1 MRTFS
6 VPIRSHKGNV
16 PADSLVSI
24 ATSGT
29 QTEEDGP
36 GGNST
41 IKIVVPE
48 NLPGDEGEVVERLSR
63 SLKSYKQ
70 VRRVLSASRS
80 PQ

>member
-6 VPIRSHKGNV
+6 VPLSSHKGNV
-16 PADSLVSI
+16 PTDSLTSV

-41 IKIVVPE
+41 IKIAVPE
-48 NLPGDEGEVVERLSR
+48 NLPADEGEVVERLSK

-70 VRRVLSASRS
+70 VRRVRRVFSTSR
-80 PQ
+80 